1 MLQVWGQ
8 IHPWT
13 QVCCST
19 NRDTECSGCNV
30 DTPVGRWRGML
41 SNEPLNT
48 LEGQPSSIEVD
59 CFISLNAI
67 SGTTGNKVIH
77 LRALVKNHVLSIL
90 VDSESFYSF
99 LNAAMLFRIQYTT
112 TPAKCMIVRVANGQ
126 HILSHLEV
134 KNLEW
139 WIQGHTFQI
148 NARILDLAAY
158 DLILGM
164 DWLDQHNPMTCD

>member
-1 MLQVWGQ
+1 
-8 IHPWT
+8 
-13 QVCCST
+13 
-19 NRDTECSGCNV
+19 
-30 DTPVGRWRGML
+30 
-41 SNEPLNT
+41 
-48 LEGQPSSIEVD
+48 
-59 CFISLNAI
+59 
-67 SGTTGNKVIH
+67 
-77 LRALVKNHVLSIL
+77 L
-90 VDSESFYSF
+90 VDFESSYSF
-99 LNAAMLFRIQYTT
+99 LNAAMLSRIQYTT